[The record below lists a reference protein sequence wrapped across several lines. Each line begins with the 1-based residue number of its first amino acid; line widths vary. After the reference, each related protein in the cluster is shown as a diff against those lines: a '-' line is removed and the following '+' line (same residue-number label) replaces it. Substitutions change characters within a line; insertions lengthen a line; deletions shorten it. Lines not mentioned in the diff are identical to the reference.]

1 MFQPNGSCTLRRRA
15 GRDKY
20 GQAKLA
26 DPVTI
31 DYAPVDM
38 NMTVE
43 KTSVRSDSSA
53 TRGQAEQLVS
63 ANAKVLVPANTV
75 IQSGD
80 KLEIDGANYQVSGI
94 HFRKNVFGS
103 VDHIELLLQVFPA

>member
-1 MFQPNGSCTLRRRA
+1 MFLPNGSCTLRRKA
-15 GRDKY
+15 GRDKF
-20 GQAKLA
+20 GQAKLS

-31 DYAPVDM
+31 SYAPVDM

-63 ANAKVLVPANTV
+63 ANAKILVPAKTV
-75 IQSGD
+75 VGAGD
-80 KLEIDGANYQVSGI
+80 QLEIDGENYRVSGR
-94 HFRKNVFGS
+94 HARKNVFGN
-103 VDHIELLLQVFPA
+103 VDHIELLLEVFPA